1 MVSRLLCYRAIP
13 PRRRQQVS
21 ACSSNSALGRLFRT
35 PARKSGF
42 ASGRLSVTALY
53 LAIHSVFRANFLQ
66 HLPCACPR
74 YRAHATCSSH
84 LHPSTDADRAFLG
97 AACSEHRGHYCCVGC
112 LVPLHRSAGDAIGPV
127 VRAQTG
133 IAFRILAGRSHR
145 TSSSRSRPSA
155 AASRIDHYST
165 VTARTIWNWQLVARR
180 SAGFTSMKRWWQE
193 GAAPGLAVR
202 FEKNEREPS
211 GATHST
217 QGAFCA
223 FTKLRL
229 GNAVDLLHFSSGPIF
244 SFRACSSIFSKLR
257 S

>member
-1 MVSRLLCYRAIP
+1 MVSRLLCYRPVP

-21 ACSSNSALGRLFRT
+21 ACSSNSALGRLFRS

-42 ASGRLSVTALY
+42 ASVTALY

-66 HLPCACPR
+66 HLPRACPR

-97 AACSEHRGHYCCVGC
+97 AACSEHRSHYCCLCC
-112 LVPLHRSAGDAIGPV
+112 LVPLHRGAGDAIGPV

-155 AASRIDHYST
+155 AASRIDHCST
-165 VTARTIWNWQLVARR
+165 VTARTIWNRQLVSGIHVHEAV
-180 SAGFTSMKRWWQE
+180 GQE
-193 GAAPGLAVR
+193 GAAPDLAVR
-202 FEKNEREPS
+202 FEKKRARTIGSYPLNSGGVLRVHETSVGERRRPVAFFFRTDLQLPS
-211 GATHST
+211 L
-217 QGAFCA
+217 F
-223 FTKLRL
+223 F
-229 GNAVDLLHFSSGPIF
+229 DF
-244 SFRACSSIFSKLR
+244 
-257 S
+257 